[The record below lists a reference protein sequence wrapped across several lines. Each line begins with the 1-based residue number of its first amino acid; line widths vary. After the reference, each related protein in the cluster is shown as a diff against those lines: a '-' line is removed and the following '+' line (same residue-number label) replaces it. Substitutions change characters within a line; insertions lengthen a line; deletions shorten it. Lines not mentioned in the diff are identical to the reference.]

1 MRVKSGRK
9 KPSQTAAEQRVAAL
23 LRSDDPK
30 VVTLVQVCGNWFG
43 VRRDGAGVKV
53 MRLGGR

>member
-1 MRVKSGRK
+1 MKSGRK
-9 KPSQTAAEQRVAAL
+9 KPRQPSAEERLAKL

-30 VVTLVQVCGNWFG
+30 VVTLVRVCGNWFG

-53 MRLGGR
+53 MRLGQR

>member
-1 MRVKSGRK
+1 MESGRK
-9 KPSQTAAEQRVAAL
+9 KPRPTAAEQRVAAL

-30 VVTLVQVCGNWFG
+30 VVTLVRVCGNWFG

-53 MRLGGR
+53 MRLGQR